1 MTDVGAVAM
10 IVLGI
15 ATLILSILTAVGAA
29 RANSERRPAQRANDA
44 VQLLRQLDAVDELD
58 DEPKPLNAGEGITT
72 VRRELIGVVRQNAA
86 VYAMRQ
92 RESIWG
98 SFVRTMLFVE
108 GLFVIVFGGCLPLL
122 YPGQEQS
129 VALSI
134 VFLISG
140 FVMAFSGTVLG
151 YRHQRFRA
159 ARRLAGTDTPTF
171 WAQVKDLRRI
181 ERNRRAVRRSRV
193 RP

>member
-1 MTDVGAVAM
+1 MTDVGGVAT

-29 RANSERRPAQRANDA
+29 RANSERRPAQRAEDA
-44 VQLLRQLDAVDELD
+44 VQLLRHLDAVDDLD
-58 DEPKPLNAGEGITT
+58 DEPKALNAPDGIAA
-72 VRRELIGVVRQNAA
+72 VRRELVGVVRQNAA

-98 SFVRTMLFVE
+98 SFVRTLLLVE
-108 GLFVIVFGGCLPLL
+108 GAFVIVFGGYLPLL

-129 VALSI
+129 VTLSI

-140 FVMAFSGTVLG
+140 IVLAFSGTVLG
-151 YRHQRFRA
+151 YRHHRFQA
-159 ARRLAGTDTPTF
+159 ARRLAGTDPPTF
-171 WAQVKDLRRI
+171 WAQVQDLRRVV
-181 ERNRRAVRRSRV
+181 RNRRAVRRSRS
-193 RP
+193 RR

>member
-1 MTDVGAVAM
+1 MTDVGGVAT

-29 RANSERRPAQRANDA
+29 RANSERRPAQRADDA
-44 VQLLRQLDAVDELD
+44 VQLLRHLDAADELD
-58 DEPKPLNAGEGITT
+58 DEPKALNAGEGITM

-98 SFVRTMLFVE
+98 SFVRTLLLVE
-108 GLFVIVFGGCLPLL
+108 GLFVIVFGGYLPLL

-129 VALSI
+129 VTLSI

-140 FVMAFSGTVLG
+140 IVLAFSGTILG
-151 YRHQRFRA
+151 YRHQRLRS
-159 ARRLAGTDTPTF
+159 ARRLAGTDPPTF
-171 WAQVKDLRRI
+171 WSQVQDLRRI
-181 ERNRRAVRRSRV
+181 VRNRRAVRRSRS
-193 RP
+193 RR